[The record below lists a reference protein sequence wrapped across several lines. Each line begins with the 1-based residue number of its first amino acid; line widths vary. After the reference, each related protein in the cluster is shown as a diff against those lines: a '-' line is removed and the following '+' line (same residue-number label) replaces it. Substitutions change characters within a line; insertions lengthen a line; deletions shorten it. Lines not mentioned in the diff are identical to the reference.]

1 MKINLMTNLFE
12 KKVIFILFFISF
24 YSCNEK
30 DELKQ
35 KLMSELYATQDII
48 IDGESVMDSCDINIL
63 GFEKDVLHLPGFRED
78 KHLNNSRWDLEIK
91 NDKSYLIIKDT
102 RFKGKYEIQFFD
114 HDNVI
119 IFTSDRIKLKVQR
132 AL

>member
-1 MKINLMTNLFE
+1 MTNLFE
-12 KKVIFILFFISF
+12 KKVIFILFFILF
-24 YSCNEK
+24 FSCNEK

-63 GFEKDVLHLPGFRED
+63 GFEKDVLHLPGFRDD
-78 KHLNNSRWDLEIK
+78 KQLNDSRWEIEIK
-91 NDKSYLIIKDT
+91 EGKNYLIIKST
-102 RFKGKYEIQFFD
+102 RFKGKYEIQFSD
-114 HDNVI
+114 HDNIVV
-119 IFTSDRIKLKVQR
+119 FKSDRIILKVQR